1 MALFTEKTIDVSV
14 EDVPNVIAT
23 CCVLHN
29 ICEMHGDTFDE
40 SLLEGVETGHGTL
53 ATTTT
58 ASGVSHSMSEVN
70 VRQALMAFFPN
81 HLRLHHQCGLAMFAV
96 ARVDTLMR
104 IPSQLN

>member
-1 MALFTEKTIDVSV
+1 MVVEHAYGRLKGRWRCLLKRLDVSV

-40 SLLEGVETGHGTL
+40 NLLEGVETGHGTL

-58 ASGVSHSMSEVN
+58 ASGVSHSMSGVN
-70 VRQALMAFFPN
+70 VRQALMAFFQQQYP
-81 HLRLHHQCGLAMFAV
+81 
-96 ARVDTLMR
+96 
-104 IPSQLN
+104 